1 MRIGS
6 HQTSTHPGALRTVI
20 NRRAIALSLC
30 LGFALF
36 FARGL
41 AHAQYK
47 LTNLVSNQVGAA
59 KNDDPLIANGWGI
72 AHGPGP
78 LWVSDEAS
86 GWSTLYDPTGVQ
98 KKPIVFIPSANG
110 AGPGQ
115 PTGIVF
121 NSTTDFQVQ
130 GGHANFIFS
139 TQDGTISA
147 WAPTLNANVAF
158 LTVNNSA
165 EGASYTSLAVSNS
178 PSENHL
184 YAADIAHARVDMFD
198 GAYSYV
204 GSFTDPDLPSGYT
217 PFGVQNIGGVLYV
230 SFVPLDGTAT
240 GFVDTFKEDGSF
252 VRRLIEGGPL
262 AQPWGFAV
270 APANFGP
277 LSNTL
282 LISNNTNAGTIN
294 AFNIQTGRYVG
305 TIRGRHG
312 EPIHIDQLW
321 GIVFGG
327 GTPNNG
333 LTNQLFF
340 AAGPKNNLAG
350 TLGVIEYAPMAEP
363 EAEP

>member
-1 MRIGS
+1 MKVQTK
-6 HQTSTHPGALRTVI
+6 QTSKRVGQLRAVV
-20 NRRAIALSLC
+20 NRPTIVLSLLC
-30 LGFALF
+30 GFTMF
-36 FARGL
+36 FVCGRAR
-41 AHAQYK
+41 AQYK

-59 KNDDPLIANGWGI
+59 NHDDPLIVNGWGI

-98 KKPIVFIPSANG
+98 KTPVVFIPKADG

-121 NSTTDFQVQ
+121 NSSADFQVQ
-130 GGHANFIFS
+130 GAHAAFIFS

-147 WAPTLNANVAF
+147 WVPTVNANVA
-158 LTVNNSA
+158 LVTVDNSA
-165 EGASYTSLAVSNS
+165 QGASYTALAVSNN
-178 PSENHL
+178 PSGNYL
-184 YAADIAHARVDMFD
+184 YAADIADARVDMFD
-198 GAYSYV
+198 GTYAYV
-204 GSFTDPDLPSGYT
+204 GSFTDPDLPSGYA
-217 PFGVQNIGGVLYV
+217 PFGMQDIGGLLYV
-230 SFVPLDGTAT
+230 SFAPVDGTAT

-270 APANFGP
+270 APGNFGP
-277 LSNTL
+277 LSYAL

-294 AFNIQTGRYVG
+294 AFNIQTGQYIG
-305 TIRGRHG
+305 TIRDRDGR
-312 EPIHIDQLW
+312 PIHIDQLW

-327 GTPNNG
+327 GSSNNG

-350 TLGVIEYAPMAEP
+350 TLGVIEFTPSTSRE
-363 EAEP
+363 